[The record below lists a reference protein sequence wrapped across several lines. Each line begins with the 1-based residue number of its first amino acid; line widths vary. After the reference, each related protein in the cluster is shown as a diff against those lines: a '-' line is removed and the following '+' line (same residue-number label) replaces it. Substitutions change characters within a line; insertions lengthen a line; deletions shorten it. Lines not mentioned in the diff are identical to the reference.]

1 MKILAVVIVKVLW
14 SAGPVG
20 TVRALSLHS
29 PADAPSRVKAMTP
42 RVCHGAQSGIAPRLV
57 LTSLPLHHHHHHH
70 FFSTCPIISSR
81 PFPTMTSRRRTSSAT
96 ASATN
101 ADIPSLFSVPIA
113 TLALLS
119 LSALPLARASCD
131 PRYDYK

>member
-1 MKILAVVIVKVLW
+1 VVIVKVLW

-57 LTSLPLHHHHHHH
+57 LNVSSPAPPSPPPLLLHLSYHLFTTVPHDDL
-70 FFSTCPIISSR
+70 ST
-81 PFPTMTSRRRTSSAT
+81 TY
-96 ASATN
+96 
-101 ADIPSLFSVPIA
+101 V
-113 TLALLS
+113 
-119 LSALPLARASCD
+119 
-131 PRYDYK
+131 